1 MSKQEQGVGARGTSE
16 LIAWLSSNRASGSL
30 KIVAGTTEGELLF
43 NGGNLVDARLGHLA
57 GFPAV
62 NAIASMHDAH
72 VEFDPSIDTPT
83 TSSMTS
89 NEQVVLK
96 QFFGIDAVDSTH
108 DPRPAITDE
117 DETTVITT
125 KAPPATR
132 TEAPPR
138 YRTRYRSRR
147 SRLRLN
153 SRVAFVISLLL
164 VALSLAATAWLLKQ
178 EYRDQNATPPAV
190 GTTTTESAPP
200 PTVANTAVNDKPI
213 PANRDQ
219 APPLSRDL
227 TGNWNVVNTV
237 HTTRYRAFK
246 EMRIGFALSINQ
258 TGKTFTAKGQKVS
271 ENGRTLPAGD
281 RTPIQLNGVI
291 DGDRIEATFSEQGAA
306 RKTSGRFVWKIDRAG
321 GLLTGTF
328 ASSAARASGE
338 STAKRQL

>member
-1 MSKQEQGVGARGTSE
+1 MLFVVRGDVGLTVSNVMLNFSPLPTKIPVKSTLETMMSKQEQGAGARGISE

-147 SRLRLN
+147 SRLRDRQSTRLN
-153 SRVAFVISLLL
+153 SSHL
-164 VALSLAATAWLLKQ
+164 V
-178 EYRDQNATPPAV
+178 
-190 GTTTTESAPP
+190 
-200 PTVANTAVNDKPI
+200 
-213 PANRDQ
+213 
-219 APPLSRDL
+219 
-227 TGNWNVVNTV
+227 
-237 HTTRYRAFK
+237 
-246 EMRIGFALSINQ
+246 
-258 TGKTFTAKGQKVS
+258 
-271 ENGRTLPAGD
+271 
-281 RTPIQLNGVI
+281 
-291 DGDRIEATFSEQGAA
+291 
-306 RKTSGRFVWKIDRAG
+306 
-321 GLLTGTF
+321 
-328 ASSAARASGE
+328 
-338 STAKRQL
+338 